1 MKMFL
6 KALALPI
13 FLVIAM
19 ADMLKNK
26 VCCLVTRGP
35 AACKDRSA
43 SLGC

>member
-1 MKMFL
+1 MKIFF